1 MGYTTIITT
10 QDLHEYLFDPSWVT
24 IDCRFSL
31 AKPEQGRSDY
41 LQSHIPGAVYAHLNE
56 DLSGEVIPGKTG
68 RHPLPPVDKI
78 AATFSQWGIDPDT
91 QVVVYDD
98 AGGALAAARAW
109 WMLRWLGHESVA
121 VLDGGWQRWLQEIK
135 LVQSGL
141 ATKSPREFIPHPRT
155 DLQVSVEQVEALRND
170 PAYKIFDTRTRER
183 YHGRNETIDP
193 VAGHIPGVLSA
204 PYAKNLAPDG
214 TFRPKAELYRH
225 YKRLI
230 GDIPPQNVIFHCG
243 SGVTSCHNL
252 LALLHAGLGDGKLF
266 VGSWSQWIADPR
278 RPITA

>member
-1 MGYTTIITT
+1 MEYTTIIST
-10 QDLHEYLFDPSWVT
+10 QDLYENLFDPSWVI

-68 RHPLPPVDKI
+68 RHPLPPVEKLT
-78 AATFSQWGIDPDT
+78 ATFNQWGIDADA

-98 AGGALAAARAW
+98 AGGSVAARAW

-121 VLDGGWQRWLQEIK
+121 VLDGGWQHWLQEIK
-135 LVQSGL
+135 IVQSRL
-141 ATKSPREFIPHPRT
+141 ETKSPREFKAHPRT
-155 DLQVSVEQVEALRND
+155 DMQVSVEQVEALRNN
-170 PAYKIFDTRTRER
+170 PAYKIFDARTKER
-183 YHGRNETIDP
+183 FQGRNETIDP
-193 VAGHIPGVLSA
+193 VAGHIPGVFSA
-204 PYAKNLAPDG
+204 PYARNLAPNG
-214 TFRPKAELYRH
+214 TFRPKKDLYRY

-243 SGVTSCHNL
+243 SGVTACHNF
-252 LALLHAGLGDGKLF
+252 LAMLHASLGDGKLF
-266 VGSWSQWIADPR
+266 VGSWSQWIADSR

>member
-1 MGYTTIITT
+1 M
-10 QDLHEYLFDPSWVT
+10 QDLYENLLDPFWVI

-41 LQSHIPGAVYAHLNE
+41 LQSHIPGAVYARLNE
-56 DLSGEVIPGKTG
+56 DLSGDVIPGKTG
-68 RHPLPPVDKI
+68 RHPLPPVEKI
-78 AATFSQWGIDPDT
+78 TAKFSQWGIDADT

-98 AGGALAAARAW
+98 AGGSVAARAW
-109 WMLRWLGHESVA
+109 WMLRWLGHGSVA

-135 LVQSGL
+135 IMQSGL
-141 ATKSPREFIPHPRT
+141 VTKSPREFKPHPRS
-155 DLQVSVEQVEALRND
+155 DMQVSVEQVEALRNN
-170 PAYKIFDTRTRER
+170 PAYKIFDARTRER

-204 PYAKNLAPDG
+204 PYTRNLAPDG
-214 TFRPKAELYRH
+214 TFRPKKELHRH

-230 GDIPPQNVIFHCG
+230 KDIPPEKVIFHCG
-243 SGVTSCHNL
+243 SGVTACHNL
-252 LALLHAGLGDGKLF
+252 LAMVHAGLGDGKLF
-266 VGSWSQWIADPR
+266 VGSWSQWIADPK